1 MRVNTQYLTTTPY
14 IMCFPQ
20 EKITLKTIFLF
31 LFFSIIFCV
40 SGTFA
45 QVPVEDLPI
54 DPNSLKNASP
64 SDLQNFLRDN
74 NSPEKKAG
82 DDIHKSLEDLKNKN
96 VIVKDS
102 TQKDDFKRKFSSPE
116 AVYGRDL
123 FQQKQILELSELS
136 TPPLDYPI
144 GVGDVIVVSL
154 WGGADFEQSYVVAR
168 DGTIFPSGLG
178 KITVQGLTFQNAR
191 AIINARFGKVI
202 PPSTSVSVTLGQ
214 PRTIVVQASGEVSD
228 PGPLVVSAFTNAL
241 NVVALAG
248 GVTDF
253 GNLRNILISRN
264 GRIIDSIDVYKYLT
278 TGDFGKH
285 LYLENNDF
293 VIVPF
298 LDKKVLASGQFRRP
312 MYYQLKKNEG
322 MIDLLKFT
330 GGFTADAYASGG
342 VIVRNVNEKQTI
354 KNVNF
359 KAIGLKASG
368 VITDEPLYDGDVVV
382 VNPINAGLDNKVI
395 VKGEVSYPN
404 VYEIRK
410 GDRLFDVINRAG
422 GITPNSY
429 LERAYVYKGAGDST
443 NLKSDKID
451 VSLEDLNKN
460 VNSSYNIPIEPNDV
474 IEVFNRNQFSD
485 RQFVS
490 IEGEVRKPGKI
501 QKFGGMTLKDLIYF
515 ANGIK
520 PSAEFGRIEVSS
532 IMDVDSA
539 QKGLKPTKTVINTY
553 SIQSNLELDSITEN
567 IRLRPYDQV
576 FVRRNPTFN
585 LQQNIQ
591 IEGEVVYQGTYSRIK
606 KDERL
611 SSFIE
616 RAGGITENSDPSG
629 AVLYRVRDTLTRE
642 NPVLKIN
649 RTKYVKDPDGKIID
663 SVLFDP
669 SEPISIDLAKALKN
683 KNSKYD
689 MVLQEGDLIY
699 VPAVNPVVT
708 VKGDVQTPLLKIFF
722 DEEHTKLNYYID
734 KAGGFGERPWRKRIY
749 VTYANGRSER
759 THNFGFFHFYPKVKR
774 GSVVVV
780 PSKPAGKNLGS
791 FVGQLF
797 VSSVPIA
804 IAFLLTRL

>member
-1 MRVNTQYLTTTPY
+1 
-14 IMCFPQ
+14 MCFPQ
-20 EKITLKTIFLF
+20 EKITSKKIYLFIFLLF
-31 LFFSIIFCV
+31 LF
-40 SGTFA
+40 SGTIAFA
-45 QVPVEDLPI
+45 QVPAEDLPI
-54 DPNSLKNASP
+54 DPNALKNASP

-74 NSPEKKAG
+74 NQDKKAG
-82 DDIHKSLEDLKNKN
+82 EDIHKSLTDLKNKN

-102 TQKDDFKRKFSSPE
+102 TQKDDFKRSFFSPE
-116 AVYGRDL
+116 AVYGSDL

-144 GVGDVIVVSL
+144 GVGDIIVVSL
-154 WGGADFEQSYVVAR
+154 WGGADFEQSYIVAR

-178 KITVQGLTFQNAR
+178 KITVQGLTFQNVR
-191 AIINARFGKVI
+191 AIIHDRFARVI
-202 PPSTSVSVTLGQ
+202 PPSTNVSVTLGQ
-214 PRTIVVQASGEVSD
+214 PRTIVVQASGEVLQ
-228 PGPLVVSAFTNAL
+228 PGPIVVSAFTNAL
-241 NVVALAG
+241 NIVALAG
-248 GVTDF
+248 GITDF

-278 TGDFGKH
+278 SGDFGKH

-298 LDKKVLASGQFRRP
+298 FDKKVLASGQFRRP

-322 MIDLLKFT
+322 MINLVKFT

-342 VIVRNVNEKQTI
+342 VIIRNVNEKQTI

-359 KAIGLKASG
+359 KAIGLKANGS
-368 VITDEPLYDGDVVV
+368 IMDEPLYDGDVVV

-395 VKGEVSYPN
+395 VRGEVSYPN

-451 VSLEDLNKN
+451 VNLEDLNKN
-460 VNSSYNIPIEPNDV
+460 VNSSYNIPIEPNDI

-485 RQFVS
+485 RQYVT
-490 IEGEVRKPGKI
+490 IEGEVRKPGRV
-501 QKFGGMTLKDLIYF
+501 QRFGGMTLKDLLYF

-532 IMDVDSA
+532 IVDIDSA
-539 QKGLKPTKTVINTY
+539 QRGLKPTKTIINTY
-553 SIQSNLELDSITEN
+553 SIKPNLELDSLTEN
-567 IRLRPYDQV
+567 IKLRPYDQV
-576 FVRRNPTFN
+576 FVRKNPTFN
-585 LQQNIQ
+585 LQQNVQ
-591 IEGEVVYQGTYSRIK
+591 LEGEVKYQGSYSRIN

-616 RAGGITENSDPSG
+616 RAGGITENANPSG
-629 AVLYRVRDTLTRE
+629 AILYRIRDTIARE
-642 NPVLKIN
+642 NPLLRRN
-649 RTKYVKDPDGKIID
+649 RTRYLKDSAGNIVD

-669 SEPISIDLAKALKN
+669 SEPISIDLVKSLKD

-689 MVLQEGDLIY
+689 MVLQEGDVVY
-699 VPAVNPVVT
+699 VPASNPIVT
-708 VKGDVQTPLLKIFF
+708 VKGEVQTPLLKIYF
-722 DEEHTKLNYYID
+722 DDEHTNLGYYID

-759 THNFGFFHFYPKVKR
+759 THNFGFFHFYPKVKE
-774 GSVVVV
+774 GSVVVI
-780 PSKPAGKNLGS
+780 PQKPQGKNLGN
-791 FVGQLF
+791 FVAQVF
-797 VSSVPIA
+797 ITSIPIA
-804 IAFLLTRL
+804 VAFLLTTL

>member
-1 MRVNTQYLTTTPY
+1 
-14 IMCFPQ
+14 MCFPQ
-20 EKITLKTIFLF
+20 GKISLKKIFLF
-31 LFFSIIFCV
+31 LFFSIFFSA
-40 SGTFA
+40 SGVFA
-45 QVPVEDLPI
+45 QVPAEDLPI

-74 NSPEKKAG
+74 NSQNQKAG
-82 DDIHKSLEDLKNKN
+82 DDIHKSLNDLKNKN
-96 VIVKDS
+96 IIVKDS
-102 TQKDDFKRKFSSPE
+102 TQKDDFKRKFFSPE
-116 AVYGRDL
+116 AVYGSDL

-144 GVGDVIVVSL
+144 GVGDIIVVSL

-191 AIINARFGKVI
+191 SIIHDRFAKVI
-202 PPSTSVSVTLGQ
+202 PPSTNVSVTLGQ
-214 PRTIVVQASGEVSD
+214 PRSIVVQASGEVLQ
-228 PGPLVVSAFTNAL
+228 PGPIVVSAFTNAL

-248 GVTDF
+248 GISDF

-298 LDKKVLASGQFRRP
+298 FDKKVLASGQFRRP
-312 MYYQLKKNEG
+312 MYYQLKKDEG
-322 MIDLLKFT
+322 MTNLLKFT

-342 VIVRNVNEKQTI
+342 VIIRNVNEKQTI

-359 KAIGLKASG
+359 KAIGLRASG
-368 VITDEPLYDGDVVV
+368 TITDEPLYDGDIVV

-474 IEVFNRNQFSD
+474 IEVFNRNQFAD
-485 RQFVS
+485 RQYVT
-490 IEGEVRKPGKI
+490 IEGEVRKPGRI

-532 IMDVDSA
+532 IVDIDVA

-553 SIQSNLELDSITEN
+553 SIKPNLELDSVTEN
-567 IRLRPYDQV
+567 IKLKPYDQV
-576 FVRRNPTFN
+576 FVRKNPTFN
-585 LQQNIQ
+585 LQQNVQ
-591 IEGEVVYQGTYSRIK
+591 IEGEVKYQGSYSRIS

-629 AVLYRVRDTLTRE
+629 AILYRIRDTVMRE
-642 NPVLKIN
+642 NLFLKRN
-649 RTKYVKDPDGKIID
+649 RTRYIKDTSGRVID

-689 MVLQEGDLIY
+689 MVLQEGDMIY
-699 VPAVNPVVT
+699 VPATNPIVT
-708 VKGDVQTPLLKIFF
+708 VKGAVQTPLLKIYF
-722 DEEHTKLNYYID
+722 DEEHTKLGYYID

-759 THNFGFFHFYPKVKR
+759 THNFGFFHFYPKVKQ
-774 GSVVVV
+774 GSVVIV
-780 PSKPAGKNLGS
+780 PEKPAGKNLGN
-791 FVGQLF
+791 FVAQLF
-797 VSSVPIA
+797 VTSIPIA
-804 IAFLLTRL
+804 IAFILTRL

>member
-1 MRVNTQYLTTTPY
+1 MF
-14 IMCFPQ
+14 FPQ
-20 EKITLKTIFLF
+20 EKITLKIFL
-31 LFFSIIFCV
+31 LFFSILFSA
-40 SGTFA
+40 SGVFA
-45 QVPVEDLPI
+45 QVPTEDLPI
-54 DPNSLKNASP
+54 DPNALKNASP

-74 NSPEKKAG
+74 NSQDKKAG
-82 DDIHKSLEDLKNKN
+82 EDIHKNLDDLKNKN
-96 VIVKDS
+96 IIVKDS
-102 TQKDDFKRKFSSPE
+102 TQKDDFKRRFFSPE
-116 AVYGRDL
+116 AVYGSDL

-144 GVGDVIVVSL
+144 GVGDIIVVSL
-154 WGGADFEQSYVVAR
+154 WGGADFEQSYVVASDR
-168 DGTIFPSGLG
+168 TIFPSVLG

-191 AIINARFGKVI
+191 AIIHDRFARVI
-202 PPSTSVSVTLGQ
+202 PPSTNVSVTLGQ
-214 PRTIVVQASGEVSD
+214 PRTIVVQASGEVLQ
-228 PGPLVVSAFTNAL
+228 PGPIVVSAFTNAL

-248 GVTDF
+248 GISDF

-264 GRIIDSIDVYKYLT
+264 GRIVDSLDVYKYLT

-312 MYYQLKKNEG
+312 MYYQLKKDEG
-322 MIDLLKFT
+322 MRDLLKFT

-342 VIVRNVNEKQTI
+342 LIIRNVNEKQTI

-359 KAIGLKASG
+359 NAIGLKAG
-368 VITDEPLYDGDVVV
+368 GITTDEPLYDGDVVV
-382 VNPINAGLDNKVI
+382 VNPINAGLNNKVI

-460 VNSSYNIPIEPNDV
+460 LNSSYNIPIEANDV
-474 IEVFNRNQFSD
+474 IEVFNRNQFTD

-490 IEGEVRKPGKI
+490 IEGEVRKPGKV

-532 IMDVDSA
+532 IVDIDSA

-553 SIQSNLELDSITEN
+553 AIKPNLELDSITEN
-567 IRLRPYDQV
+567 IKLKPYDQV
-576 FVRRNPTFN
+576 FIRKNPTFN
-585 LQQNIQ
+585 LQQNIEIQ
-591 IEGEVVYQGTYSRIK
+591 GEITYQGTYSRLK

-616 RAGGITENSDPSG
+616 RAGGITENSNPSG
-629 AVLYRVRDTLTRE
+629 ATLYRIRDTILRE
-642 NPVLKIN
+642 NPLLKIN
-649 RTKYVKDPDGKIID
+649 RTRYVKDSGGRIVD

-699 VPAVNPVVT
+699 IPAINPIVT
-708 VKGDVQTPLLKIFF
+708 VKGEVQTPLLKIYF
-722 DEEHTKLNYYID
+722 DDEHTNLGYYIG

-759 THNFGFFHFYPKVKR
+759 THNFGFFHFYPKVKQ
-774 GSVVVV
+774 GSIVVV
-780 PSKPAGKNLGS
+780 PEKPAGKNLGN

-797 VSSVPIA
+797 VSSIPIA
-804 IAFLLTRL
+804 LAFILTRL